1 MSSTGTILNLV
12 NDIRRKAISDVYAVF
27 FINFV
32 KETVS
37 ISMIFITFEN
47 HDETCSKIEKS
58 LVSIN
63 SLGCQKKQQIE

>member
-1 MSSTGTILNLV
+1 MTLEEKQLATFM
-12 NDIRRKAISDVYAVF
+12 RVF